1 MSGTI
6 ESKGISN
13 TVAEMET
20 LEKRGSGIDM
30 EGNVE
35 GETAISLPP
44 TDSGFHAW
52 AYLTGAWI
60 LDFIIW
66 GLPQTYGVFFDFY
79 LSSDPSFINS
89 APGLIALAGSLCNGI
104 LYLSSLILLPVIT
117 RYPQQKTT
125 VMIVGLIIC
134 VSGLVGAAFATTPG
148 QLILTQGV
156 MYSVGGSFLYFP
168 MMTYLFEWF
177 KEKKGIVS
185 SCFIQLSSG
194 SDSSGQRHTLLGF
207 ESRGCRYI
215 IRSTGSPQTLWEK
228 GDAAVI
234 VILIVPC
241 FPFLKPRQPIAYMVA
256 PRPVD
261 FGFLKRN
268 AFWVLC
274 FANLSQGLGVFM
286 PFLYLPK
293 FASDLNLSTTYGAL
307 SVSLVN
313 GFSAPGLIFFG
324 HLSDRFDLRISIL
337 LSSVGSALSVFL
349 LWGFSNS
356 IAPFVL
362 FACVYGFLGPSWSAL
377 FPRFVSASIGD
388 DPRQSSVLFSLFLAG
403 RGVGNTLS
411 ASVSVGLLHLSSLT
425 DKSIFGYG
433 LKGYVS
439 VSFHITII
447 IGMSTWSVSG
457 TSNII
462 HWGNFTSQCNGHFVS
477 GPESVIQAIEWQQ
490 VDHWRT
496 PGNLKAISRERAYS
510 LSNDDILLIERWVI
524 IAGYTVGIHITK
536 IFSHLQ

>member
-177 KEKKGIVS
+177 KEKKGIANGIL
-185 SCFIQLSSG
+185 FSG
-194 SDSSGQRHTLLGF
+194 SSLGGVVISFVVQVLLRRFGRKVTLL
-207 ESRGCRYI
+207 SLAI
-215 IRSTGSPQTLWEK
+215 SS
-228 GDAAVI
+228 

-496 PGNLKAISRERAYS
+496 PGNLKAIS
-510 LSNDDILLIERWVI
+510 L
-524 IAGYTVGIHITK
+524 GIHITK